1 MKKFKTK
8 AYRITNRTNEVC
20 DRKGSIKK
28 GKEVILCG
36 SQWTSQHI
44 KHWVLKLHA
53 VLSLKFYKFNYLIY

>member
-28 GKEVILCG
+28 GKDVILCG

-44 KHWVLKLHA
+44 KH
-53 VLSLKFYKFNYLIY
+53 

>member
-28 GKEVILCG
+28 GKKVRLCG
-36 SQWTSQHI
+36 SFMHNG
-44 KHWVLKLHA
+44 LHST
-53 VLSLKFYKFNYLIY
+53 LNTEC

>member
-44 KHWVLKLHA
+44 KHSAKTPRCPEPEILQV
-53 VLSLKFYKFNYLIY
+53 